1 MSRLP
6 LPSRHAAR
14 TGFFTRGKALSCCF
28 LAGAAALAGC
38 ASQGSGGG
46 VLDKALE
53 AVGLSKPAPP
63 ELSADSIKL
72 PAQPKKV
79 TLRLHAA
86 ETLNTDANGK
96 ALSVVARVYKLRSAT
111 TFMQAPYDAFKDS
124 ASERQALGNDI
135 IESRE
140 VVLTPGKKYEVVET
154 LPNETAQI
162 AVVALFRT
170 PDPQRWKFVFDAKD
184 AVKTG
189 VTLGLH
195 ACAMSVAGGE
205 PLGASLEVRR
215 LAGMHCPES

>member
-1 MSRLP
+1 MFGCLF
-6 LPSRHAAR
+6 
-14 TGFFTRGKALSCCF
+14 TGLALLS
-28 LAGAAALAGC
+28 GC
-38 ASQGSGGG
+38 ASQSSGGG

-63 ELSADSIKL
+63 ELSADNIKL
-72 PAQPKKV
+72 PSQPKKV

-111 TFMQAPYDAFKDS
+111 TFMQAPYDAFKEAS
-124 ASERQALGNDI
+124 SERQVLGNDI

-205 PLGASLEVRR
+205 PLGVSLEVRR